1 MKALLADVPRKEP
14 SLIQKLVSLGCL
26 NPEFIKI
33 DTIEDPVFNNLLYEG
48 HILIPLL
55 TIIFQQENCGTETL
69 DAYKNA
75 IEQTLGCQERFLALE
90 EC

>member
-1 MKALLADVPRKEP
+1 MKALLANVPRKEP

-26 NPEFIKI
+26 NPKFINI

-55 TIIFQQENCGTETL
+55 TIIFKQEKCGTETL

-75 IEQTLGCQERFLALE
+75 IEQTVGCQERFLALE